1 MIYKFMSNMKNIF
14 LYFLGFFLII
24 FNTSLYANTDKTKEF
39 ILDRTKATKLLLT
52 PPNIVKKKIS
62 DAFSKIEN
70 ECCEE
75 NFKRS
80 TRINEIKNNLQ
91 SCLDKKCHAFVLPI
105 YTKKKLPLKLI
116 VMREIEELD
125 DLIIKNEEQ
134 KYQNIMTKLSNEKD
148 EIKLKNEKDI
158 EKVKKKVTDLEEKN
172 IKLKQTVD
180 KMLSK
185 YQKKIS
191 KLEEEN
197 KKLSENFN
205 IVFQAHSKNKQK
217 KLEKELK

>member
-1 MIYKFMSNMKNIF
+1 MSNLKNLL
-14 LYFLGFFLII
+14 LYFISLFLII
-24 FNTSLYANTDKTKEF
+24 FSTNLYANTDKTKEF
-39 ILDRTKATKLLLT
+39 ISDRTKATKLLLT

-62 DAFSKIEN
+62 DAISKVEN
-70 ECCEE
+70 ECCED
-75 NFKRS
+75 NFKK
-80 TRINEIKNNLQ
+80 TFRINEIKNNLQ
-91 SCLDKKCHAFVLPI
+91 NCLDKKCHAFVLPI

-116 VMREIEELD
+116 VMREMEELD
-125 DLIIKNEEQ
+125 DLIIENEEQ
-134 KYQNIMTKLSNEKD
+134 KYQNLMTKLNNEKD

-158 EKVKKKVTDLEEKN
+158 EKVKKQVIDLEEKN
-172 IKLKQTVD
+172 LKLKQTVD
-180 KMLSK
+180 NMLSK

>member
-1 MIYKFMSNMKNIF
+1 MTLMKIF
-14 LYFLGFFLII
+14 LLYFSSFFLII
-24 FNTSLYANTDKTKEF
+24 FNTNSYGNTDKTKEF

-62 DAFSKIEN
+62 DAFTKIEN
-70 ECCEE
+70 ECCED
-75 NFKRS
+75 NFEKS
-80 TRINEIKNNLQ
+80 IRINEIEDNLKK
-91 SCLDKKCHAFVLPI
+91 CLDKKCHAFVLPI
-105 YTKKKLPLKLI
+105 YSKKKLPLKLI
-116 VMREIEELD
+116 VMREMEELD
-125 DLIIKNEEQ
+125 DLIIENEEQ
-134 KYQNIMTKLSNEKD
+134 KYQNLMTKLSSEKD
-148 EIKLKNEKDI
+148 ELKLKNEKDI
-158 EKVKKKVTDLEEKN
+158 EKVKKQIFDLEEKN
-172 IKLKQTVD
+172 IKLKRTVD

-191 KLEEEN
+191 RLEKEN